1 MQERRPRFLA
11 GRRHTVGVYCGMR
24 RHHRRLEVRRP
35 GCLAGGWKT
44 RPVCTTVS
52 TCCPYTLC
60 RWRPEA
66 RPRPSPRLSHRPRPQ
81 QVAALL
87 VARDRIAAALV
98 VNDVIRRKV
107 WVCLNM
113 TPKSALSCGRGR
125 SGPPPNTRFLG
136 PHEYAAPTA
145 FRSVQPFTLITT
157 HTRGQRTDR
166 PRYNGNNRPPLM
178 LYTHSDAGQQLIFT
192 DIAHVSKKISKCSLY
207 KRARR
212 SEKVWDAERKRLSG
226 LEGTVLCRDL

>member
-1 MQERRPRFLA
+1 MNSLAKTVTRQSRDCDLNPGLSAPESSTLTTRLPR
-11 GRRHTVGVYCGMR
+11 H
-24 RHHRRLEVRRP
+24 
-35 GCLAGGWKT
+35 
-44 RPVCTTVS
+44 
-52 TCCPYTLC
+52 
-60 RWRPEA
+60 
-66 RPRPSPRLSHRPRPQ
+66 PSH
-81 QVAALL
+81 
-87 VARDRIAAALV
+87 
-98 VNDVIRRKV
+98 RKV

-136 PHEYAAPTA
+136 PHEYATPTA

-192 DIAHVSKKISKCSLY
+192 DIAHVSKTISKCSLY

-212 SEKVWDAERKRLSG
+212 SEKV
-226 LEGTVLCRDL
+226 